1 MESTSQ
7 RIGTAMAWS
16 VGARAG
22 RFLLGFASSI
32 IVVRG
37 LGDHDYGVL
46 SAVRSV
52 LMFAMLVAG
61 FGTGQSLL
69 RFLPALRV
77 RKARDSALALIRRV
91 VIVHVVLWLVLVGLA
106 FLFKAPLEH
115 ILKTPGVGSF
125 CAIGIGLSIFEVLF
139 GLLSNVLNATY
150 DTARLSAA
158 SLASHVVYIAVVAP
172 ALHEGWGVVG
182 VLVAAAAGN
191 AVACVMVWPRLRS
204 AIEWGAATTT
214 ETVSVERF

>member
-1 MESTSQ
+1 METTSQ

-22 RFLLGFASSI
+22 RFVLGFASSV

-52 LMFAMLVAG
+52 LMFVVLVAG
-61 FGTGQSLL
+61 FGTGQTLL

-77 RKARDSALALIRRV
+77 ARAGESARHLVRRV
-91 VIVHVVLWLVLVGLA
+91 AVVHVLAWLLLVALSLVL
-106 FLFKAPLEH
+106 KAPLERV
-115 ILKTPGVGSF
+115 LKTPGAGTF
-125 CAIGIGLSIFEVLF
+125 AAIGIGLALFEVLF
-139 GLLSNVLNATY
+139 ALFANVLNAVY

-158 SLASHVVYIAVVAP
+158 SLASHVVYIAVV
-172 ALHEGWGVVG
+172 
-182 VLVAAAAGN
+182 
-191 AVACVMVWPRLRS
+191 
-204 AIEWGAATTT
+204 
-214 ETVSVERF
+214 